1 MPNHYDVI
9 VVGVG
14 SMGAA
19 ACYYLAK
26 RGAKVLGID
35 SQQVPNTNSSYNGN
49 TRVIR
54 LTYQEHPDYVPLL
67 RNAYQLWEEIEQESS
82 TKLFHKT
89 GVLYA
94 GFPDG
99 EAISGVR
106 LASETHNLPYS
117 TLTHSELAEQFP
129 QFTLPEGMVGALE
142 PEGGYLLSE
151 HAVETYAQAAQRLG
165 AALLTSEK
173 VIDWSS
179 NAQGINV
186 RTGNGSHAAA
196 KLILC
201 AGAWSGGLLRLPD
214 VPLIVTRQVLGWV
227 QPSRPELFQ
236 RGDFP
241 VWNID
246 PYGDRGMSGIY
257 YGFPMSNDPAEGNG
271 LKLARHYPGTPMT
284 PDEITNET
292 FAADEEEILLPL
304 RRYIPDALGKVQT
317 IKVCKYTNSTDGHF
331 IVDRHPES
339 DRVHFACGFSGHGFK
354 FASVMGNVLSELAL
368 DNKTLHPIGF
378 LGLSRFANS

>member
-1 MPNHYDVI
+1 MPDHYDVI

-19 ACYYLAK
+19 ACYHLAK

-35 SQQVPNTNSSYNGN
+35 SQPVPNTNSSYNGN

-67 RNAYQLWEEIEQESS
+67 RDAYKLWEEIEQETGSN
-82 TKLFHKT
+82 LLHKT

-106 LASETHNLPYS
+106 LASETHNLPCS
-117 TLTHSELAEQFP
+117 TLTHAELAEQFP

-151 HAVETYAQAAQRLG
+151 RAVETYVQAAQRLG
-165 AALLTSEK
+165 TELLTSEP
-173 VIDWSS
+173 VIDWASDG
-179 NAQGINV
+179 NGVNV
-186 RTGNGSHAAA
+186 RTAGSTHTAG

-214 VPLIVTRQVLGWV
+214 VPLTVTRQVLGWV
-227 QPSRPELFQ
+227 QPRRPELFQ

-246 PYGDRGMSGIY
+246 PNGDGDLTGIY
-257 YGFPMSNDPAEGNG
+257 YGFPMSGDT
-271 LKLARHYPGTPMT
+271 LKLARHHPGTPMT
-284 PDEITNET
+284 PDAITDET
-292 FAADEEEILLPL
+292 FPADEEEILLPL
-304 RRYIPDALGKVQT
+304 RRYLPDALGQVRS
-317 IKVCKYTNSTDGHF
+317 IKVCRYTNSADGHF

-339 DRVHFACGFSGHGFK
+339 ERVHFACGFSGHGFK
-354 FASVMGNVLSELAL
+354 FASVMGKVLSELAL
-368 DNKTLHPIGF
+368 DGKTERPIGF
-378 LGLSRFANS
+378 LGLSRFGR

>member
-1 MPNHYDVI
+1 MPDHYDVI

-19 ACYYLAK
+19 ACYHLAK

-35 SQQVPNTNSSYNGN
+35 SQPVPNTNSSYNGN

-67 RNAYQLWEEIEQESS
+67 RDAYKLWEEIEQETGSN
-82 TKLFHKT
+82 LLHKT

-106 LASETHNLPYS
+106 LASETHNLPCS
-117 TLTHSELAEQFP
+117 TLTHAELAEQFP

-142 PEGGYLLSE
+142 PEGGYLLSDR
-151 HAVETYAQAAQRLG
+151 AVETYVQAAQRLG
-165 AALLTSEK
+165 TELLTSEP
-173 VIDWSS
+173 VIDWASDG
-179 NAQGINV
+179 NGVNV
-186 RTGNGSHAAA
+186 RTAGSTHTAG

-214 VPLIVTRQVLGWV
+214 VPLTVTRQVLGWV
-227 QPSRPELFQ
+227 QPRRPELFQ

-246 PYGDRGMSGIY
+246 PNGDGDLTGIY
-257 YGFPMSNDPAEGNG
+257 YGFPMSGDA
-271 LKLARHYPGTPMT
+271 LKLARHHPGTPMT
-284 PDEITNET
+284 PDAITDET
-292 FAADEEEILLPL
+292 FPADEEEILLPL
-304 RRYIPDALGKVQT
+304 RRYLPDALGQVRS
-317 IKVCKYTNSTDGHF
+317 IKVCRYTNSADGHF

-339 DRVHFACGFSGHGFK
+339 ERVHFACGFSGHGFK
-354 FASVMGNVLSELAL
+354 FASVMGKVLSELAL
-368 DNKTLHPIGF
+368 DGKTERPIGF
-378 LGLSRFANS
+378 LGLSRFGR

>member
-1 MPNHYDVI
+1 MPDHYDVI

-19 ACYYLAK
+19 ACYHLAK
-26 RGAKVLGID
+26 LGAKVLGID
-35 SQQVPNTNSSYNGN
+35 SQPVPNTNSSYNGN

-67 RNAYQLWEEIEQESS
+67 RDAYKLWEEIEQETGSN
-82 TKLFHKT
+82 LLHKT

-106 LASETHNLPYS
+106 LASETHNLPCS
-117 TLTHSELAEQFP
+117 TLTHAELAEQFP

-142 PEGGYLLSE
+142 PEGGYLLSDR
-151 HAVETYAQAAQRLG
+151 AVETYVQAAQRLG
-165 AALLTSEK
+165 TELLTSEP
-173 VIDWSS
+173 VIDWASDG
-179 NAQGINV
+179 NGVNV
-186 RTGNGSHAAA
+186 RTAGSTHTAG

-214 VPLIVTRQVLGWV
+214 VPLTVTRQVLGWV
-227 QPSRPELFQ
+227 QPRRPELFQ
-236 RGDFP
+236 RDDFP

-246 PYGDRGMSGIY
+246 PNGDGDLTGIY
-257 YGFPMSNDPAEGNG
+257 YGFPMSGDA
-271 LKLARHYPGTPMT
+271 LKLARHHPGTPMT
-284 PDEITNET
+284 PDAITDET
-292 FAADEEEILLPL
+292 FPADEEEILLPL
-304 RRYIPDALGKVQT
+304 RRYLPDALGQVRS
-317 IKVCKYTNSTDGHF
+317 IKVCRYTNSADGHF

-339 DRVHFACGFSGHGFK
+339 ERVHFACGFSGHGFK
-354 FASVMGNVLSELAL
+354 FASVMGKVLSELAL
-368 DNKTLHPIGF
+368 DGKTERPIGF
-378 LGLSRFANS
+378 LGLSRFGR

>member
-1 MPNHYDVI
+1 MPDHYDVI
-9 VVGVG
+9 VAGVG

-19 ACYYLAK
+19 ACYHLAK
-26 RGAKVLGID
+26 LGAKVLGID
-35 SQQVPNTNSSYNGN
+35 SQPVPNTNSSYNGN

-67 RNAYQLWEEIEQESS
+67 RDAYKLWEEIEQETGSN
-82 TKLFHKT
+82 LLHKT

-106 LASETHNLPYS
+106 LASKTHNLPCS
-117 TLTHSELAEQFP
+117 TLTHAELAEQFP

-151 HAVETYAQAAQRLG
+151 RAVETYVQAAQRLG
-165 AALLTSEK
+165 TELLTSEP
-173 VIDWSS
+173 VIDWASDG
-179 NAQGINV
+179 NGVNV
-186 RTGNGSHAAA
+186 RTAGSTHTAG

-214 VPLIVTRQVLGWV
+214 VPLTVTRQVLGWV
-227 QPSRPELFQ
+227 QPKRPELFQ
-236 RGDFP
+236 LGDFP

-246 PYGDRGMSGIY
+246 PYGDGDLTGIY
-257 YGFPMSNDPAEGNG
+257 YGFPMSGEG
-271 LKLARHYPGTPMT
+271 LKLARHHPARHHPGTPMA
-284 PDEITNET
+284 PDEITHET
-292 FAADEEEILLPL
+292 FPADEEEILLPL
-304 RRYIPDALGKVQT
+304 RRYLPDALGQVLA
-317 IKVCKYTNSTDGHF
+317 IKVCKYTNSADGHF

-354 FASVMGNVLSELAL
+354 FASVMGKVLSELAL
-368 DNKTLHPIGF
+368 DGRTQRPVAF
-378 LGLSRFANS
+378 LGLSRFGR